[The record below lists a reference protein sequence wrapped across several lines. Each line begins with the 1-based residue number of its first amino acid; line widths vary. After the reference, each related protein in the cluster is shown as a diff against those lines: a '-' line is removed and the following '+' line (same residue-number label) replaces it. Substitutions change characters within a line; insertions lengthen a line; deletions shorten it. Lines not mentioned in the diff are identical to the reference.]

1 MMRFLWILCFTLGVV
16 ISAPFDPLSDV
27 DKGEGSVSDSM
38 TTPPS
43 PYVTD
48 IWADTAPT
56 DVIET
61 ETPPPYVT
69 DFWTTEP
76 QSTPACAEYEMRPDP
91 NDPCKMCF
99 CYSGQEICYM
109 GFCMPAHC
117 VNPQPSGC
125 CMQCPDGPNCQ
136 VDDVV
141 IPFGAKVPMDDGR
154 VCSCEYTNGFWSGLS
169 VECEEYLTPEIPTST
184 AAVTPEFY
192 TDPVPPSTTPGDC
205 IAEENPSLTDACQ
218 FCQCTNGQYE
228 CVYMDCARPSCPDP
242 VRQPGQCCGVC
253 PDEYLTPEIPT
264 STAAV
269 TPEFYTDPAP
279 PSTTPGECIAE
290 ENPSLTD
297 ACQFCQCTNGQY
309 ECVYMDCAQPSCP
322 DPVRQPGQCCGVCP
336 DAYTSVLPTDFYT
349 HEVQSTT
356 PAEYFVDPEPTTPA
370 ICDDVEN
377 ESLWNP
383 CVACLCEE
391 GKWSCAEMPCPAVEC
406 ESAVKEEGQCC
417 GVCPPEKAPKEPPS
431 QPDK

>member
-253 PDEYLTPEIPT
+253 PD
-264 STAAV
+264 
-269 TPEFYTDPAP
+269 
-279 PSTTPGECIAE
+279 
-290 ENPSLTD
+290 
-297 ACQFCQCTNGQY
+297 
-309 ECVYMDCAQPSCP
+309 
-322 DPVRQPGQCCGVCP
+322 
-336 DAYTSVLPTDFYT
+336 AYTSVLPTDFYT